1 MDARRSHP
9 SAAAVPAPLVPLAV
23 PDEVPEGEVVGYY
36 RATWRRFRRDRVSMA
51 ALALFLLICLLA
63 LAAPLIAEGVL
74 GTDPA
79 RQRLQDRF
87 AAPGARY
94 LLGADEYGRD
104 QLTRLLFGA
113 RVSIS
118 LGFIVA
124 AISVSLGTAIGLL
137 AGYFGGWVDD
147 LVNALIQIKRGVP
160 FLYLLILIAMVFPP
174 TLLSLSLLFGLW
186 GWSGVS
192 RVVRAQ
198 TMAGRGRDYVEA
210 ARALGASDWRIMYRH
225 ILPNTGSIVLTVA
238 GFDVAGTILAEA
250 SISFLGFGIQP
261 PTASWGNMLTNSLEY
276 VSRAWWLVAGPGVAI
291 GLTVLSVFLLADGLR
306 DALDPRLVRDAPS
319 ARAPRGARPR

>member
-1 MDARRSHP
+1 VAHQ
-9 SAAAVPAPLVPLAV
+9 AGVPLEAA
-23 PDEVPEGEVVGYY
+23 PRLARTSREEGPEGDVVGYY
-36 RATWRRFRRDRVSMA
+36 RGAWRRFRRDRTSMV
-51 ALALFLLICLLA
+51 ALAIFLVICLLA

-104 QLTRLLFGA
+104 QLTRLLHGA

-124 AISVSLGTAIGLL
+124 AISVSLGTAVGLL
-137 AGYFGGWVDD
+137 AGYFGGWIDD
-147 LVNALIQIKRGVP
+147 LVNAVIQIKRGIP
-160 FLYLLILIAMVFPP
+160 FLYLLIMFAMIFPP
-174 TLLSLSLLFGLW
+174 TLLSLAILFGAW

-192 RVVRAQ
+192 RVVRGQAL
-198 TMAGRGRDYVEA
+198 AGRQRDYVDA
-210 ARALGASDWRIMYRH
+210 ARALGAGNLRIMYRH
-225 ILPNTGSIVLTVA
+225 ILPNTGSIVLTIA

-250 SISFLGFGIQP
+250 GISFLGFGIQP
-261 PTASWGNMLTNSLEY
+261 PTASWGNMLYQAQTTMSSEP
-276 VSRAWWLVAGPGVAI
+276 WLGVFPGVFI
-291 GLTVLSVFLLADGLR
+291 FLTVLCCNILG
-306 DALDPRLVRDAPS
+306 DALAE
-319 ARAPRGARPR
+319 RAAIR